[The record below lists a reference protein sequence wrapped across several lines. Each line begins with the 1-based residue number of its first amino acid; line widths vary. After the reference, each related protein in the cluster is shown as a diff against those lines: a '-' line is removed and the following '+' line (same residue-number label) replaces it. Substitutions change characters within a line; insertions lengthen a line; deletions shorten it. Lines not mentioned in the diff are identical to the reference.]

1 MTDEAIRF
9 TAQVARV
16 TTLADGGIRLILDL
30 SETEIEVAKLMM
42 EARQRGALLEVA
54 AVAVLQSL
62 TNGETETNKRTKRN
76 PLDVAGG

>member
-9 TAQVARV
+9 TAQVSRV

-30 SETEIEVAKLMM
+30 AETEIEVAKLMM

>member
-1 MTDEAIRF
+1 MSEEAIRF
-9 TAQVARV
+9 TAQVSRV

-62 TNGETETNKRTKRN
+62 TNGETETNKRAKRN